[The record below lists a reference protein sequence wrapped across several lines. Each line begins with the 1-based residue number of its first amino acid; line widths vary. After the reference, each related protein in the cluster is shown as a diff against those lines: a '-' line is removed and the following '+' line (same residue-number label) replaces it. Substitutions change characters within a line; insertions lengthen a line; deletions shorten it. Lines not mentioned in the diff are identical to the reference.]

1 MNPPPS
7 SSLPVPSP
15 QLSAMTDTSEHIET
29 CPACGTLVECAGFE
43 PLSRVSCPTCG
54 EQMLISGH
62 IAHYQLMEV
71 VGRGGMGVVY
81 KALDTSLNRMVALK
95 VLRKDHS
102 QNADLVAQ
110 LETEAAITASINHP
124 FVVRVFTTGTDAGR
138 FYIAMELVDKGTLD
152 DLIGLQGQVAE
163 VQVLEIATQI
173 AQGLRAA
180 YQHGLIH
187 RDVKPGNILFAD
199 AHTAKIV
206 DFGLAMLEAA
216 VVGGGEIWGTPYYVA
231 PEKLDQKPED
241 LRSDIYSLGATL
253 FHALA
258 GRPPFEAKDASM
270 VALKHLKSQ
279 AVSLQ
284 AFAPHISG
292 PTAYVINRTLLK
304 NPDERY
310 QSYDELI
317 EHLEYARAELEKKGT
332 KKIAKQRV
340 VLETEQDKKL
350 WSYVTFGMLGLVV
363 LIGLG
368 ALIYRSSSK
377 DDGTTAAPTGAVASG
392 LPSGENS
399 SLSNKYA
406 DARQLLI
413 ERKPEEAAR
422 AFQAIANDPGAPPL
436 TVDWSLLHA
445 GLAELFAGDPAEA
458 RAEFQKLQKRP
469 ALKGVDKEIADAIRA
484 VALLA
489 PDERPI
495 SKIELTNIPVEG
507 AGAMA
512 YLVLGLKNWNLG
524 EIDSAGELLE
534 EFVKARLSGDLD
546 WVSKYKPLAA
556 DYVTDIRGYRGI
568 LLNIGMAAT
577 NPAKEKEARDEVAKA
592 VAKWGPKSPLAQ
604 KLAEKSEELNVAVE
618 KREKEAAA
626 KATADKD
633 ALKRATEEIARLSK
647 EWKFTEARERL
658 SKTTV
663 TTDSGRR
670 ERTEFV
676 RKVEDLRTWKMLAIA
691 AVNAAPEKAP
701 LMKRGGGALPAPV
714 AKATED
720 GIEIKGGAKVAWNE
734 IAPEGLL
741 AAVLTMDKS
750 GDQAVLARYRYHSAV
765 FAAFVGEKVTSEK
778 LFALASEHDA
788 SYVPLIPLVLPGY
801 RSTDENLAKGKTA
814 KASGFVKGG
823 EKNESP
829 GQAFD
834 GNAET
839 KWCAKEAGP
848 KWLEVD
854 LGKPT
859 TITRWTVA
867 HASSGKEDTALNTSD
882 FEFQVSADG
891 KEWKT
896 VDRVKDNRA
905 EYTFRPVAPT
915 EARHVRLHITKASQR
930 DDTARINEFA
940 VYGPGGETNAD
951 VAKSFFEPAGVY
963 PTPALTAGDI
973 GDTNPKGYTQIHDK
987 TGEVTMRASGADI
1000 WKISDECHFAQQ
1012 SLSGDGE
1019 IQARVLSLSRPD
1031 EWSKVGLMF
1040 RASLSPD
1047 SPNVFVGVTPA
1058 GRVTV
1063 QNRPTPGA
1071 ETGSRHIESPGA
1083 PVWLKLVR
1091 QGSNFKG
1098 FKSADGQKWDEVHSV
1113 NVNLPPTVSVG
1124 LAATSHRPG
1133 QFVLASFDLVRITPK
1148 PGAKPGR

>member
-1 MNPPPS
+1 M
-7 SSLPVPSP
+7 
-15 QLSAMTDTSEHIET
+15 M
-29 CPACGTLVECAGFE
+29 
-43 PLSRVSCPTCG
+43 
-54 EQMLISGH
+54 ISDH
-62 IAHYQLMEV
+62 IAHYQLLEV

-81 KALDTSLNRMVALK
+81 KALDTSLDRLVALK

-292 PTAYVINRTLLK
+292 QTAYVINRTLLK
-304 NPDERY
+304 NPAERY
-310 QSYDELI
+310 QNYDELI

-332 KKIAKQRV
+332 KKMAKQRV

-350 WSYVTFGMLGLVV
+350 WSYVTFGMLGLAV
-363 LIGLG
+363 LVGIG
-368 ALIYRSSSK
+368 ALIFRFGS
-377 DDGTTAAPTGAVASG
+377 DDGGTTSSPGGSGAPELA
-392 LPSGENS
+392 SGENN
-399 SLSNKYA
+399 SLSKKYS
-406 DARQLLI
+406 DARELLI
-413 ERKPEEAAR
+413 ERKPAEAAR
-422 AFQAIANDPGAPPL
+422 AYQAIANDAGAPAL
-436 TVDWSLLHA
+436 LVDWSLLHV
-445 GLAELFAGDPAEA
+445 GLAELLANRPAEA
-458 RAEFQKLQKRP
+458 RVAFQKLQKRP
-469 ALKGVDKEIADAIRA
+469 PLKGAAREAADAIRA

-489 PDERPI
+489 PDERVI
-495 SKIELTNIPVEG
+495 GETELSAIPLHG
-507 AGAMA
+507 AGAIT
-512 YLVLGLKNWNLG
+512 YLVLGLKNWTLG
-524 EIDSAGELLE
+524 DFESGGALLE
-534 EFVKARLSGDLD
+534 KFQIADPKGDYS
-546 WVSKYKPLAA
+546 WISRYKPLVSDYIA
-556 DYVTDIRGYRGI
+556 DLRTFRGI
-568 LLNIGMAAT
+568 LLQIGKAAT
-577 NPAKEKEARDEVAKA
+577 DPAEEKEAKNEIAKA
-592 VAKWGPKSPLAQ
+592 VTKWGPKSA
-604 KLAEKSEELNVAVE
+604 LAEALSKHAEELNAAVE

-633 ALKRATEEIARLSK
+633 ALKKATEEIARLSK
-647 EWKFTEARERL
+647 DWKFTEARERL

-670 ERTEFV
+670 ERMEFV

-691 AVNAAPEKAP
+691 AVNAAPERVP
-701 LMKRGGGALPAPV
+701 LMKRGGVALPAPV

-720 GIEIKGGAKVAWNE
+720 GIELKGGAKVAWND

-750 GDQAVLARYRYHSAV
+750 GDQNLLARYRYHSAV
-765 FAAFVGEKVTSEK
+765 FAAFIGEKVTAEK
-778 LFALASEHDA
+778 LFALASQHDP
-788 SYVPLIPLVLPGY
+788 SYAPLIPLVLPAY

-814 KASGFVKGG
+814 TASGFVKGG

-848 KWLEVD
+848 KWLQVD
-854 LGKPT
+854 LGKQT
-859 TITRWTVA
+859 TVTRWTVA
-867 HASSGKEDTALNTSD
+867 HASSGKEDIALNTSD

-896 VDRVKDNRA
+896 IDRVKDNRA

-915 EARHVRLHITKASQR
+915 EARHVRLHITKANHR
-930 DDTARINEFA
+930 DDTARINEF
-940 VYGPGGETNAD
+940 VVNGPGGKANAD
-951 VAKSFFEPAGVY
+951 VAKGFFEPAGVY
-963 PTPALTAGDI
+963 PTPALAAGDI
-973 GDTNPKGYTQIHDK
+973 GDTNPKGYTQVHDK
-987 TGEVTMRASGADI
+987 NGEVTIRASGADI
-1000 WKISDECHFAQQ
+1000 WKTADELHFAQQ

-1019 IQARVLSLSRPD
+1019 IQARVRSLNRPD

-1063 QNRPTPGA
+1063 QSRPTPGA
-1071 ETGSRHIESPGA
+1071 ETASRHVESPGA

-1113 NVNLPPTVSVG
+1113 TVDLPPTVSVG

-1133 QFVLASFDLVRITPK
+1133 QLVLASFDLVRITPK
-1148 PGAKPGR
+1148 PGAKPGQ